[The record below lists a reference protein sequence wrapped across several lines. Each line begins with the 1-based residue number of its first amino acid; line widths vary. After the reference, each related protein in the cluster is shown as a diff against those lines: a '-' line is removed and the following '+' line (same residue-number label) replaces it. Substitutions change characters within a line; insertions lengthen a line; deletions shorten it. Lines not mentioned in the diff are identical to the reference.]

1 MKAVPG
7 HRTRKYAARGSLDFF
22 EKTCPLLRGNFAL
35 GYETNNP
42 RRKQKMN
49 NTTKYALVSLVLLTV
64 PLTNL
69 SANRKLSTDYPSE
82 GGNSAPVAIKTVT
95 PVISQSTRDGLTVE
109 MKFKVNREGRAVNI
123 RPVRHHFNLDPEER
137 DLATAMQS
145 ILSYWRF
152 EPARDSNGRAIAAE
166 VVLPIKFERVR
177 GSAIKGLATAKEV
190 RSSVTLAL
198 RSAITWNTPGQL
210 I

>member
-1 MKAVPG
+1 
-7 HRTRKYAARGSLDFF
+7 
-22 EKTCPLLRGNFAL
+22 
-35 GYETNNP
+35 
-42 RRKQKMN
+42 MN
-49 NTTKYALVSLVLLTV
+49 NTTKYTLVSLVLLTV

-177 GSAIKGLATAKEV
+177 GSAIEGLATAKK
-190 RSSVTLAL
+190 
-198 RSAITWNTPGQL
+198 
-210 I
+210 